1 MNIELFAGRR
11 GCKTLLVPQSS
22 LPTGGGGSGWG
33 GGRHEISMW
42 YRLLLA
48 VLITVSGYH
57 PASADTL
64 VDQDGSTVTYS
75 ASFKR
80 IISLYPAHT
89 ENLLALGLD
98 RELIG
103 IAGGDEAPALVGR
116 PQFSA
121 NDTPEKFIAA
131 KPDLILIRPMIS
143 QAHSQLVSQLK
154 EAGIAIVSLQPTT
167 IDDMYS
173 YWQTLG
179 ELTGRSNEAAAMI
192 RKFKSDLA
200 ALQQDRDKV
209 PVEKRP
215 RVYFE
220 SIHAKMKTFAPSSI
234 AVFVLES
241 AGGVN
246 VAGDAKARNSTNI
259 AAYDK
264 ERILA
269 HAAEIDIY
277 LAQQGQMNQVTREI
291 IEGEPGFQ
299 AIKAIQ
305 NGKIF
310 LIDEELVARPTMRL
324 LEGIRQVCKMLY
336 PEN

>member
-1 MNIELFAGRR
+1 M
-11 GCKTLLVPQSS
+11 KTPFHFYGLRKKQCC
-22 LPTGGGGSGWG
+22 
-33 GGRHEISMW
+33 
-42 YRLLLA
+42 RLLLA
-48 VLITVSGYH
+48 VLIIISGWH
-57 PASADTL
+57 AASAATL
-64 VDQDGSTVTYS
+64 VDQDGNKVAY
-75 ASFKR
+75 AAPFKR

-98 RELIG
+98 QELIG
-103 IAGGDEAPALVGR
+103 IAAGDEAPALLGR

-131 KPDLILIRPMIS
+131 APDLVLIRPMIS
-143 QAHSQLVSQLK
+143 HAHPQLVSQLQ

-167 IDDMYS
+167 IDEMFS
-173 YWQTLG
+173 YWQALG
-179 ELTGRSNEAAAMI
+179 ELTGRATAAAAMI
-192 RKFKSDLA
+192 RRFKGELA
-200 ALQQDRDKV
+200 TLQQVRDKV
-209 PVEKRP
+209 PTDKRP

-241 AGGVN
+241 AGGIN
-246 VAGDAKARNSTNI
+246 IAADATARNSTNI
-259 AAYDK
+259 AAYGK

-277 LAQQGQMNQVTREI
+277 LAQQGQMNQVTREM

-299 AIKAIQ
+299 AIKAVREGNIS
-305 NGKIF
+305 

-324 LEGIRQVCKMLY
+324 IEGIRQVRKMLY